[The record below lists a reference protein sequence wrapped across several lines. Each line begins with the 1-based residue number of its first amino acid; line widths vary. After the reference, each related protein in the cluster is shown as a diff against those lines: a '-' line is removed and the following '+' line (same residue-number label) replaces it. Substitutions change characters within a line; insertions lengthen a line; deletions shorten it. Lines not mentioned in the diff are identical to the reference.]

1 MDGLNGYKTPE
12 ILIVD
17 DSPEQIY
24 LVHSLLREE
33 NYQVRALTEGS
44 KVFDSLGK
52 SLPDLILLDI
62 VMPQISG
69 FTICKQLKN
78 DERYSSIPVI
88 FLTSKNDSD
97 SIVEGFLAGA
107 QDYVSKP
114 VNPKELLA
122 RVGTHIHLKQ
132 KTDKLSEAYKDIKA
146 FSHMVSHDL
155 KAPLWSIQTIAK
167 HLAQADK
174 EEMDEIVAI
183 MCEKAKEA
191 VMLIDKLSEISM
203 LVNAEFVGE
212 TINMHQ
218 LSKEVYDSLLM
229 HIENRKVEFFIGN
242 LPVVYGDA
250 TLLRQVL
257 INIFS
262 NALKFTRGRDKP
274 AIAINCQ
281 KNGREYIFSV
291 KDNGAGFNIKY
302 ADKLFDIFQRLHSD
316 QEFEGTGTG
325 LVIVKKI
332 VNRHGGRVWISGE
345 VDKGAEICFT
355 LPIREG

>member
-1 MDGLNGYKTPE
+1 MIGMNGCNMPE

-33 NYQVRALTEGS
+33 NYQVRALTEGW
-44 KVFDSLGK
+44 KVFDSLEKGR
-52 SLPDLILLDI
+52 PDLILLDI
-62 VMPQISG
+62 VMPEISG
-69 FTICKQLKN
+69 ITICKQLKN

-88 FLTSKNDSD
+88 FLTSRNDSD

-132 KTDKLSEAYKDIKA
+132 KTDKLEEAYKEIKM

-155 KAPLWSIQTIAK
+155 KAPLWSIQTISK
-167 HLAQADK
+167 HLEHADK
-174 EEMDEIVAI
+174 QEQDEIVSI
-183 MCEKAKEA
+183 MCEKAQEA
-191 VMLIDKLSEISM
+191 VNLIDKLSEISM
-203 LVNAEFVGE
+203 MLNTNFVGE
-212 TINMHQ
+212 SIDMHQ
-218 LSKEVYDSLLM
+218 LVNEVRDLLAT
-229 HIENRKVEFFIGN
+229 EVSTRNVNFSIGS

-257 INIFS
+257 INVLS
-262 NALKFTRGRDKP
+262 NAQKFTRSRDK
-274 AIAINCQ
+274 AVIEVNCQ
-281 KNGREYIFSV
+281 KNSREYVFSV
-291 KDNGAGFNIKY
+291 KDNGVGFNMKY
-302 ADKLFDIFQRLHSD
+302 GGRLFNIFQRLHSE

-332 VNRHGGRVWISGE
+332 IDRHGGRVWISGE
-345 VDKGAEICFT
+345 VDNGAEIYFT
-355 LPIREG
+355 LPR